1 METNIHVSRRK
12 VDEKSV
18 KKLRQQY
25 CPESG
30 HKKAKLGLAVIRK
43 LIERNNKLKRFI
55 LFNRKREGVER
66 SRVTKRS
73 SWREKRKVWR
83 AGASYRSTGAR
94 SSIGGSLR
102 FLMLSGLFSKFLI
115 KNNDSFFF
123 MSKNADTK

>member
-55 LFNRKREGVER
+55 LFNRKREGVKE
-66 SRVTKRS
+66 RVTKRS
-73 SWREKRKVWR
+73 SWREKFGGRGLR
-83 AGASYRSTGAR
+83 ASVPEHR
-94 SSIGGSLR
+94 SSELDRRQSQVL
-102 FLMLSGLFSKFLI
+102 L
-115 KNNDSFFF
+115 
-123 MSKNADTK
+123 